1 MDKFEQKEM
10 MKKRPLSKNLWND
23 WYDWL
28 LNEIPDPIKMV
39 GGVKDKIMAF
49 LKQTQHVSAVYRSG
63 KKPKKTENEKKYQK
77 R

>member
-10 MKKRPLSKNLWND
+10 MKKRPLSKKPWND
-23 WYDWL
+23 WYDQL
-28 LNEIPDPIKMV
+28 LSDITEPIKMV
-39 GGVKDKIMAF
+39 GGIKDNIVAF

-63 KKPKKTENEKKYQK
+63 KKPKKTENKKKYQK